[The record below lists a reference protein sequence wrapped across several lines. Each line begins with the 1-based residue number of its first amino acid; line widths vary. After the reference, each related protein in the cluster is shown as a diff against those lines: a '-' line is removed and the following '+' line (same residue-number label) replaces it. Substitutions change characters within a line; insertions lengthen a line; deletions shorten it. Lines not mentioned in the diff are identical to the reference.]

1 MENSKEEN
9 SKEENS
15 KMKFDHVYYEKFFEY
30 FDNFELG
37 KYGDKYIIEYY
48 NNNRKR
54 IYNGPNWQTFYSII
68 LFPFIIVVH
77 LIWSIIRIVL
87 LIIYYVGRYISLYIV
102 IIIYG
107 FISGVLG
114 ISDLHIDT
122 KNIFKY
128 FFLINILEN
137 ENENKDNINEVID
150 NIEKKLTQY
159 IDEYKNLIREYEIK
173 QEEEDKNRKENYN
186 FNEALKNEKDKI
198 RDNIN
203 SLELQ
208 YILTWLGNAIYAIL
222 HFIIFLFVEFMKIF
236 MKKWSKPAAG
246 FIILII
252 IIVIIIVLVS
262 NTYDT
267 SVDINNEL
275 SQENGGSNR
284 DRFKYDDNT
293 NIFDALGRLPGEI
306 YSFTNDFSIFYND
319 ILKRINFFANFS
331 SEIMN
336 DARNFT
342 EEPIEELRTNINN
355 DDKKYKIDNIY
366 TFDAK
371 YINDLIIKKPLE
383 QQEQFKILKLSS
395 VADKDLLQ
403 KVVHL
408 IKPYDI
414 RKYINIGDEHIKLD
428 TENING
434 DIKYKISCGEKDQ
447 TQTFFDKSCKIIP
460 IDGTKINDCI
470 YNIKTEIKTEN
481 KSKSDYNNIYIPKE
495 INADYDNIFIDS

>member
-1 MENSKEEN
+1 MENSKEENSKEEN

-15 KMKFDHVYYEKFFEY
+15 KMKFDHVYYEKFFEK

-37 KYGDKYIIEYY
+37 KYGDKYIIDYY

-54 IYNGPNWQTFYSII
+54 IYNGSNWQTFYSII

-77 LIWSIIRIVL
+77 LIWSIIKIVL

-102 IIIYG
+102 IIIDG
-107 FISGVLG
+107 FISNVLG
-114 ISDLHIDT
+114 IPNLYAIDT

-137 ENENKDNINEVID
+137 EDEDKDNINEVID
-150 NIEKKLTQY
+150 NIEKKLSEY
-159 IDEYKNLIREYEIK
+159 INEYKNLIREYEIK

-371 YINDLIIKKPLE
+371 YINDLIKNKP
-383 QQEQFKILKLSS
+383 QEHFKILKLSS

-414 RKYINIGDEHIKLD
+414 HNYINIGDKHIKLD

-434 DIKYKISCGEKDQ
+434 DIKYKISCGED
-447 TQTFFDKSCKIIP
+447 QTFFDKSCKIIP

-470 YNIKTEIKTEN
+470 YDIKTEIKTEN

-495 INADYDNIFIDS
+495 INADYDNIFI